1 MKKDSSKAGFTLV
14 EVLVSIFILSIAT
27 SAILFFIVDS
37 LSSAQTIKNN
47 YTASL
52 LAQEGMEI
60 VRNIR
65 DNEWFTAGTFGD
77 SLTEGQSAVQWDSLA
92 LIQPY
97 PDLFLK
103 RNAAG
108 FFNYSVGTDTIFKRR
123 INVIRVSDVERI
135 ITVTINWQEKKGG
148 TKTLNAEEHLFDWY
162 RD

>member
-1 MKKDSSKAGFTLV
+1 M
-14 EVLVSIFILSIAT
+14 EILVSIFILGIAT
-27 SAILFFIVDS
+27 SAILFAIVDS
-37 LSSAQTIKNN
+37 LSSAQTVKNN

-77 SLTEGQSAVQWDSLA
+77 SLDEGDSAVQWDSTA

-97 PDLFLK
+97 QDMVLK
-103 RNAAG
+103 RDANG
-108 FFNYSVGTDTIFKRR
+108 LFNYTNGEDTIFKRR
-123 INVIRVSDVERI
+123 INIIRVSDVERI
-135 ITVTINWQEKKGG
+135 VSVSISWQEKKGG
-148 TKTLNAEEHLFDWY
+148 VKILGAEEHLFDWY